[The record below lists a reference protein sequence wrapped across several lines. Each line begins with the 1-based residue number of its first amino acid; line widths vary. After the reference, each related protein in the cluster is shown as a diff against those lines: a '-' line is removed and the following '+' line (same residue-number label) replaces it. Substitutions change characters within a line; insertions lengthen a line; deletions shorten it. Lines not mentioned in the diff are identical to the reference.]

1 MTATV
6 ADRMRTGNEVSRAVL
21 DAAMTVHT
29 ALGPGLL
36 ESTYQACL
44 AQELKKRGFA
54 VRSEVPVPVVYE
66 GVKLEVGYRIDLLV
80 EELVV
85 LEVKSVDGIAPIHEA
100 QLLSYLKL
108 SGESL
113 GLLLNFNVVHMK
125 DGIRRFVMGT
135 GWN

>member
-1 MTATV
+1 MSVGTIERKRTA
-6 ADRMRTGNEVSRAVL
+6 NEVSRLVL

-44 AQELKKRGFA
+44 AQELRNRGMT

-66 GVKLEVGYRIDLLV
+66 GIKLEVGYRIDLLI
-80 EELVV
+80 EDLVV
-85 LEVKSVDGIAPIHEA
+85 LEIKSVEAIAPIHEA

-108 SGESL
+108 SGQSL